1 MGTTR
6 ALAHS
11 AARRSG
17 AGTML
22 RSTFLGCAVLACVG
36 SAVAQLGQAAELT
49 VPPSVAAAAA
59 TEGKVA
65 ALAALTVLPADDC
78 SADQAASGAC
88 SEVKLTGSDQVTLSN
103 VKPPYFPSGG

>member
-1 MGTTR
+1 MSAGSTTR

-22 RSTFLGCAVLACVG
+22 RSTFLGCAVLAFFG
-36 SAVAQLGQAAELT
+36 SAVAQLGQAAEPT
-49 VPPSVAAAAA
+49 VPPSAAAAA
-59 TEGKVA
+59 AAEGKVA

-78 SADQAASGAC
+78 SADQAASGAAC
-88 SEVKLTGSDQVTLSN
+88 SEVELT
-103 VKPPYFPSGG
+103 